1 MDNKKNLPI
10 IQEAQ
15 ALSLSAQQVSLVS
28 RGLDTVKSITSNSQD
43 DNNAARQWELGCE
56 YLKGVEA
63 ERDYERAFY
72 WFCNAAEQGHA
83 DAQFALGAMYAAGD
97 GVKQN
102 EALAIAWYRKAAEQ
116 GHAWAKHNLANRFAY
131 GAGIGQNDE

>member
-1 MDNKKNLPI
+1 MDNEKHFPVVQETKN
-10 IQEAQ
+10 
-15 ALSLSAQQVSLVS
+15 LSLSGQQVSLVS
-28 RGLDTVKSITSNSQD
+28 RGLDVLKRISSDAQD

-56 YLKGVEA
+56 YLKGSET

-83 DAQFALGAMYAAGD
+83 EAQFALGALYAAGD

-102 EALAIAWYRKAAEQ
+102 DILAMTWYGKASDQ
-116 GHAWAKHNLANRFAY
+116 GHVWAKRKLAEMQ
-131 GAGIGQNDE
+131 GV